1 MLRHIAD
8 PFDVAAER
16 IFEYEAALEEEVVR
30 IGVFLAIE
38 VDHFSAVLGHLHY
51 FVDQLL
57 VEVDEFVRGLG
68 DLSNGQDLL
77 EESWR

>member
-1 MLRHIAD
+1 M
-8 PFDVAAER
+8 
-16 IFEYEAALEEEVVR
+16 R

-38 VDHFSAVLGHLHY
+38 VDHFPAVLGHLHY